1 MRGRRPP
8 LGALLRIFGEDYG
21 TAQVLNTP
29 TETDRK
35 VANTLIANVSSDA
48 ILRDLAITC
57 AREVSNVLEQ
67 HGMRPA
73 DYADIPDLAKKM
85 QIVIGRALSS
95 ENGKSL
101 FETKLREYV
110 RLRG

>member
-8 LGALLRIFGEDYG
+8 LGALLRILGEDYG
-21 TAQVLNTP
+21 TAQVLNT
-29 TETDRK
+29 
-35 VANTLIANVSSDA
+35 TLIANVSSDV